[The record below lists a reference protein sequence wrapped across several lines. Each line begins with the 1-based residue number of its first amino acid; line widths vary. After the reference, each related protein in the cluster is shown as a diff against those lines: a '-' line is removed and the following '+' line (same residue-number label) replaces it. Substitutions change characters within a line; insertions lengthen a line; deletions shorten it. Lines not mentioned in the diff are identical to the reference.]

1 MEEAPEN
8 GKESSHSANTNRMK
22 EFTVNLY
29 SIIKYIIIIKMEPN
43 FLDIYEL
50 KTFMAIL

>member
-1 MEEAPEN
+1 M
-8 GKESSHSANTNRMK
+8 KEMN

-29 SIIKYIIIIKMEPN
+29 FTIKYIIIIKMEPN
-43 FLDIYEL
+43 FLDIYAL